1 VSDEV
6 RPEDIEEIGLDP
18 GILDTPIG
26 RKDFFLH
33 AAKLTAA
40 AAAAGPFF
48 MAAEHAN
55 AALRAMR
62 RASAN
67 DPATT
72 AVTAAQQFK
81 GVTLN
86 HTYESGLQAL
96 DPKNFSGPLW
106 NKLTG
111 INLSVIELD
120 HASQFSKVVA
130 AHLAHSG
137 AYDIVDIEPAWIP
150 SLADTGVLKPI
161 DDYLKKY
168 DPDGVMLGDLH
179 PMYQPLGTWKGQRYG
194 FFDDG
199 DMFSVYYRTDIF
211 SDPKLMKAY
220 RAKYKRPLRVPRTW
234 QEYAQVAHFITDAL
248 APKVYGTGA
257 FRKLNGPGNHWSFY
271 QELFANGGQLF
282 DPNTMKA
289 TINSA
294 AGVKTLAQMID
305 QNKASIPGVTQMDA
319 VSEWTAWCQGKLAMI
334 FSWPPTGRISENYAQ
349 RSKAINFVP
358 KSTIVGKVGYT
369 LIPTG
374 HGEMASGYCKAITSD
389 SKNPEAAYLLMQWMC
404 SPTIST
410 QRVMLPY
417 ALRDPYRLS
426 HYNSPKYRALWPS
439 AKAYLVNLANAAN
452 QGVLNPIMP
461 GTADMAVSLDRA
473 CTSAYA
479 GTSPKSALDT
489 AAKEWDDLTNK
500 LGTDKQ
506 KEAYAAFLQLPGGSV
521 KNTVAA
527 AGKAVRIR

>member
-18 GILDTPIG
+18 GILETPIG
-26 RKDFFLH
+26 RKDFFLNT
-33 AAKLTAA
+33 AKLTAA

-48 MAAEHAN
+48 MASERAE
-55 AALRAMR
+55 AALRAMG
-62 RASAN
+62 RASSS
-67 DPATT
+67 DPA
-72 AVTAAQQFK
+72 AIAANAAKKFK

-106 NKLTG
+106 KKLTG
-111 INLSVIELD
+111 ISLSVIELD

-137 AYDIVDIEPAWIP
+137 TYDVVDIEPAWIP
-150 SLADTGVLKPI
+150 SLADTGVLRPI

-168 DPDGVMLGDLH
+168 DPAGVMLKDLH
-179 PMYQPLGTWKGQRYG
+179 PMYQPLGTWKGKRYG

-199 DMFSVYYRTDIF
+199 DMFAVYYRTDIF
-211 SDPKLMKAY
+211 NNPKLKKAY
-220 RAKYKRPLRVPRTW
+220 KAKYKRALRVPQTW
-234 QEYAQVAHFITDAL
+234 EEYAQVAHFITDQL

-271 QELFANGGQLF
+271 QELFANGGALF
-282 DPNTMKA
+282 NQSTMKA
-289 TINSA
+289 TIDSPL
-294 AGVKTLAQMID
+294 GVKTLNQMID

-349 RSKAINFVP
+349 RSKAISFVP
-358 KSTIVGKVGYT
+358 KSTIVGKVGYA

-374 HGEMASGYCKAITSD
+374 HGEMASGYCKAVTAD

-404 SPTIST
+404 SPSISL

-426 HYNSPKYRALWPS
+426 HYKSPKYRALWPH
-439 AKAYLVNLANAAN
+439 AKAYLINLANAAN
-452 QGVLNPIMP
+452 EGVLNPIMP
-461 GTADMAVSLDRA
+461 GTADYAVSLDRA

-479 GTSPKSALDT
+479 GTNSKSALAT
-489 AAKEWDDLTNK
+489 AAKEWDGITSK
-500 LGTDKQ
+500 LGTSKQ
-506 KEAYAAFLQLPGGSV
+506 REAYAAFLKLPGGSAQ
-521 KNTVAA
+521 NTVAA
-527 AGKAVRIR
+527 AGKAVHIS